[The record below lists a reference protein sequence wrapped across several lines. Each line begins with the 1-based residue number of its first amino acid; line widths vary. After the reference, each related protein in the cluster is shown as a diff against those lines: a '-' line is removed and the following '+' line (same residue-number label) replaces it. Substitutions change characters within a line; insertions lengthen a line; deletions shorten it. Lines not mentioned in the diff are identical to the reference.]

1 MGTAIIREN
10 PSLSYLRGPEYN
22 PGMATLLTGGLVI
35 AIGIG
40 VALVRAL
47 GFSNYWI
54 PVVIGVG
61 LLVVVA
67 IRWATSGGRS

>member
-1 MGTAIIREN
+1 MGTAIIWEN
-10 PSLSYLRGPEYN
+10 PSLSYRRGPQYN
-22 PGMATLLTGGLVI
+22 PAVATLVTGGLVI

-47 GFSNYWI
+47 GLPNYWI
-54 PVVIGVG
+54 PVVIGGG